1 MSNRL
6 VDMGR
11 PRRIVLIR
19 HGESQGN
26 EDSAI
31 YERVPDHALELT
43 ADGRRQAAS
52 AGARLRE
59 VFAEEPVQAYV
70 SPYRRTWS
78 TYRSLGLNPA
88 LVHAR
93 EEPRLREQDW
103 GNWQDQED
111 IQRQRKAR
119 DAYGHFFYRFAMGES
134 GADVYDRVGSFLET
148 LYRAFDKPDFP
159 PNVLLVTHGLTMRL
173 FCMRWFH
180 WTVEEFETLSNPSN
194 GETRMLLLDG
204 SGRYALDRPFER
216 WGTPGPP
223 GGGFQ

>member
-1 MSNRL
+1 
-6 VDMGR
+6 MGR
-11 PRRIVLIR
+11 PRRIVLLR

-26 EDSAI
+26 ADVDI

-43 ADGRRQAAS
+43 AKGRRQAAH
-52 AGARLRE
+52 AGAELRTL
-59 VFAEEPVQAYV
+59 FDEEPVRAFV
-70 SPYRRTWS
+70 SPYRRTWH
-78 TYRSLGLNPA
+78 TFEELGLDPA
-88 LVHAR
+88 LVRAQ

-103 GNWQDQED
+103 GNWQDPED

-119 DAYGHFFYRFAMGES
+119 DSYGHFFYRFAMGES

-148 LYRAFDKPDFP
+148 LYRAFSKPDFP

-180 WTVEEFETLSNPSN
+180 WTVEQFETLSNPAN
-194 GETRMLLLDG
+194 GETRSLLLQP

-216 WGTPGPP
+216 WGTPNPP